1 MSKLIDGQARRDPSW
16 RTDGVFDFVSRAS
29 AWLGAIALL
38 AATAFVSAQIVSRLF
53 GYQIVGTDDL
63 AAWSMAG
70 IVFLSLPHT
79 LKAGAHIR
87 VTLLLQALPPRM
99 RAASDLV
106 ANAVALCLVAWAAWH
121 CTAFVLESYRTHE
134 MSQGMIVIPIW
145 LPQLSMPIGLV
156 GLLVMLLGRLLNL
169 LEGTPWPEHEHE

>member
-38 AATAFVSAQIVSRLF
+38 AATAFVSA
-53 GYQIVGTDDL
+53 QIVGTDDL